1 MSAAIAWQWGDV
13 DASDHGAHTCLTH
26 RRAGARLWVNGGRLV
41 RGHGYEHADATVR
54 RELARVGAIIRL
66 RQRGRYLVHA
76 AGVVDPTGRAW
87 LLSGDSGN
95 GKSTLAYALARAG
108 WTVLGDDGVLLE
120 RSGERLVAHPWREPL
135 RVSEQLAG
143 SFPEIADDAS
153 GPAPDD
159 PRRRVSIAMRGAS
172 CAPVAAIVLVERARE
187 FAIAPVAPLAALAAL
202 VRQSPWVI
210 LGDDYARPHLDLLRH
225 AAAQPV
231 FHLRHTAAELHSL
244 ADILPGAL
252 A

>member
-13 DASDHGAHTCLTH
+13 DASDHGARTCLTH

-41 RGHGYEHADATVR
+41 RGPGYEHADAAVR

-76 AGVVDPTGRAW
+76 AGVVDPSGRAW

-120 RSGERLVAHPWREPL
+120 RRGEGLVAHPWREPL
-135 RVSEQLAG
+135 RVSEQLAAE
-143 SFPEIADDAS
+143 FPEIADDAR
-153 GPAPDD
+153 GPAADD
-159 PRRRVSIAMRGAS
+159 PRRRVSLAMRGAG
-172 CAPVAAIVLVERARE
+172 CASVAAIVLVERAAE
-187 FAIAPVAPLAALAAL
+187 FSIDPVTPLAALAAL

-210 LGDDYARPHLDLLRH
+210 LGDEYARPHLDLLRH

-231 FHLRHTAAELHSL
+231 FRLRHTAAELHSL

-252 A
+252 T